1 MSDHSLILLSG
12 WDPPVVAQFAL
23 ERQAELRAALRLYN
37 KPVESQEQA
46 DEVAALIGECERW
59 ESDIEAASEETRNP
73 YFKHA
78 KLIKATTDACQRVI
92 IDARRPIQNHLAN
105 FEAEKLRVKQQLERQ
120 AAAEAERQ
128 RREEEEKIR
137 QAELERQRQEREE
150 RERLADI
157 ERERLRVAAE
167 ERAKIEEKER
177 QARDLASKSARAAA
191 EKEAARMRELEAI
204 RQREEVER
212 VKAERERQATAQAER
227 LRQQEEE
234 QARLAAI
241 APAPVT
247 WEAPKTEGVS
257 AGTELEFEVVNE
269 REFAEW
275 CWANGRSHWVRKIEF
290 EKRPITEE
298 LAKVPDTSPVPQV
311 PGLAVRR
318 VAAVRVKKAKAQ
330 RTLNVAT
337 TRVGL

>member
-1 MSDHSLILLSG
+1 
-12 WDPPVVAQFAL
+12 
-23 ERQAELRAALRLYN
+23 
-37 KPVESQEQA
+37 
-46 DEVAALIGECERW
+46 
-59 ESDIEAASEETRNP
+59 
-73 YFKHA
+73 
-78 KLIKATTDACQRVI
+78 
-92 IDARRPIQNHLAN
+92 
-105 FEAEKLRVKQQLERQ
+105 VKQQLERQ

-128 RREEEEKIR
+128 RREEQEKIR
-137 QAELERQRQEREE
+137 LAEVKRQQKEREE
-150 RERLADI
+150 RERLAEI
-157 ERERLRVAAE
+157 HRQQLEATNAKAKAE
-167 ERAKIEEKER
+167 CDRI
-177 QARDLASKSARAAA
+177 
-191 EKEAARMRELEAI
+191 MRE
-204 RQREEVER
+204 
-212 VKAERERQATAQAER
+212 ERERQAQAQAER

-311 PGLAVRR
+311 PGLTIRR

-330 RTLNVAT
+330 RTLNVST
-337 TRVGL
+337 TMVGL

>member
-1 MSDHSLILLSG
+1 MEATKTMTTSLILLSG

-23 ERQAELRAALRLYN
+23 QRRAELKAALSLYN
-37 KPVESQEQA
+37 KPIDTQEQA

-59 ESDIEAASEETRNP
+59 ETDIEDASVATRKP
-73 YFKHA
+73 YFDHA
-78 KLIKATTDACQRVI
+78 KKIKAVTDECQRVI
-92 IDARRPIQNHLAN
+92 IDARRPVQNHLAN

-120 AAAEAERQ
+120 AQQEAERK

-137 QAELERQRQEREE
+137 LAEQERQRKEREEWEQAEAMRKRIQAEADSKRRAELEAQ
-150 RERLADI
+150 
-157 ERERLRVAAE
+157 AA
-167 ERAKIEEKER
+167 
-177 QARDLASKSARAAA
+177 
-191 EKEAARMRELEAI
+191 
-204 RQREEVER
+204 
-212 VKAERERQATAQAER
+212 AERERQALAAAER

-241 APAPVT
+241 APKPVT

-275 CWANGRSHWVRKIEF
+275 CWANGRSSWVRRIEF

-298 LAKVPDTSPVPQV
+298 LAKVPDTAPVPVV
-311 PGLAVRR
+311 PGLAIRR
-318 VAAVRVKKAKAQ
+318 VAAVRVKKAKRQAVHD
-330 RTLNVAT
+330 VAT
-337 TRVGL
+337 TRVEM